1 MKRVALGV
9 VFLMAVAVS
18 VCAEPTEPSTVE
30 NEYQQLDRLRAEIT
44 RARRELDRFMKDI
57 AVPYA
62 DMDKTG
68 GVFGQEVRVDVS
80 QDANDVIVKA
90 DLPGMSKDKIE
101 ITLEKDR
108 MLKISGSRDVFTKEE
123 SPGVV
128 RQERMSGRFERL
140 LELPAECESQGIRAT
155 YKEGVLEIVL
165 PKKKGGKEE
174 AVKVKVQ

>member
-1 MKRVALGV
+1 MKKALLTFV
-9 VFLMAVAVS
+9 VILSAVTAAW
-18 VCAEPTEPSTVE
+18 AEPVAVE
-30 NEYQQLDRLRAEIT
+30 NEYQQLDRLRAEII
-44 RARRELDRFMKDI
+44 RARRELDRFMKDV
-57 AVPYA
+57 AAPYA
-62 DMDKTG
+62 DMDKAG

-80 QDANDVIVKA
+80 QNANDVIVKA

-108 MLKISGSRDVFTKEE
+108 MLKISGSRDVITKEE

-140 LELPAECESQGIRAT
+140 LELPAECESRGIRAT